1 MYIECSTVIARTF
14 IIMIFIKIKVKLFS
28 HKFVIDYTHLGHK
41 VQKNDL
47 PNVFVL

>member
-1 MYIECSTVIARTF
+1 MYVECSTVIALL
-14 IIMIFIKIKVKLFS
+14 IMIFIKIKVKLFS
-28 HKFVIDYTHLGHK
+28 HKIVIDYTHLGHK